1 MPGKLPQG
9 VKSMEN
15 KFVDTNVFLRYLTKD
30 DPSKYERCRG
40 MFKKALEG
48 EMAISTSWM
57 VIAELI
63 WTLLSYYKV
72 PKAEVIEKVSVILGT
87 ENLFIP
93 DKDVLA
99 DALVLYARKNI
110 DFIGAYNAAF
120 MKYHGLREIY
130 SYDEDFETIEGIE
143 RKEP

>member
-1 MPGKLPQG
+1 
-9 VKSMEN
+9 MEN

-30 DPSKYERCRG
+30 DLSKYERCRE
-40 MFKKALEG
+40 MFKKALGG
-48 EMAISTSWM
+48 EIAIATSWM

-99 DALVLYARKNI
+99 DALVLYARRNI
-110 DFIGAYNAAF
+110 DFIDAYNAVF
-120 MKYHGLREIY
+120 MKYKGLREIY
-130 SYDEDFETIEGIE
+130 SYDEDFETIGDIE

>member
-1 MPGKLPQG
+1 
-9 VKSMEN
+9 MEN

-30 DPSKYERCRG
+30 DLSKYERCRE

-48 EMAISTSWM
+48 EIAISTSGM

-63 WTLLSYYKV
+63 WTLLSYYKL
-72 PKAEVIEKVSVILGT
+72 PKAEVIEKVSVIVGT
-87 ENLFIP
+87 ESLFIP

-110 DFIGAYNAAF
+110 DFIDAYHAVF
-120 MKYHGLREIY
+120 MKYRGLHEIY
-130 SYDEDFETIEGIE
+130 SYDEDFDIIEDIQ
-143 RKEP
+143 RREP

>member
-1 MPGKLPQG
+1 
-9 VKSMEN
+9 MEN

-30 DPSKYERCRG
+30 HLSKYERCRE

-48 EMAISTSWM
+48 EIVISTSGL

-72 PKAEVIEKVSVILGT
+72 PKVEVIEKVSVILGT

-110 DFIGAYNAAF
+110 DFIDAYHAVF

-130 SYDEDFETIEGIE
+130 SYDEDFDTIEDIQ
-143 RKEP
+143 RREP

>member
-1 MPGKLPQG
+1 
-9 VKSMEN
+9 METT
-15 KFVDTNVFLRYLTKD
+15 FVDTNIFLRYLTKD
-30 DPSKYERCRG
+30 DPAKYERCRE
-40 MFKKALEG
+40 MFKRTVKG
-48 EMAISTSWM
+48 EITLSTSGV

-72 PKAEVIEKVSVILGT
+72 PKADIVEKISVIVGT

-110 DFIGAYNAAF
+110 DFIDAYNAVF
-120 MKYHGLREIY
+120 MRHHGLRDIY
-130 SYDEDFETIEGIE
+130 SYDEDFELIEDIH
-143 RKEP
+143 RREP

>member
-1 MPGKLPQG
+1 
-9 VKSMEN
+9 MEN
-15 KFVDTNVFLRYLTKD
+15 KFVDTNIFLRYLTKD
-30 DPSKYERCRG
+30 DPSKYEICRQ
-40 MFKKALEG
+40 MFKRALEG
-48 EMAISTSWM
+48 GIAISTSGM

-87 ENLFIP
+87 ENLLVP

-110 DFIGAYNAAF
+110 DFVDAYNAVF
-120 MKYHGLREIY
+120 MKYQGLRELY
-130 SYDEDFETIEGIE
+130 SYDEDFETIEDIE

>member
-1 MPGKLPQG
+1 LPRRLLQG
-9 VKSMEN
+9 VEPMEN

-30 DPSKYERCRG
+30 DLSKYERCRQ
-40 MFKKALEG
+40 MFKRALDG
-48 EMAISTSWM
+48 EITISTSGM

-87 ENLFIP
+87 ENLFVP

-99 DALVLYARKNI
+99 DAIVLYARKNI
-110 DFIGAYNAAF
+110 DFIDAYNAVF

-130 SYDEDFETIEGIE
+130 SYDGDFETIEDIE

>member
-1 MPGKLPQG
+1 
-9 VKSMEN
+9 MEN

-30 DPSKYERCRG
+30 DLSKYERCRE
-40 MFKKALEG
+40 MFKRALVG
-48 EMAISTSWM
+48 EITISTSGM

-110 DFIGAYNAAF
+110 DFIDAYNAVF
-120 MKYHGLREIY
+120 MKYQGQREIY
-130 SYDEDFETIEGIE
+130 SYDEDFEAIEDIK

>member
-1 MPGKLPQG
+1 
-9 VKSMEN
+9 MEN

-30 DPSKYERCRG
+30 DLSKYERCRE
-40 MFKKALEG
+40 MFKKALKG
-48 EMAISTSWM
+48 EITISTSGM

-87 ENLFIP
+87 ENLFVP
-93 DKDVLA
+93 DKDVLV

-110 DFIGAYNAAF
+110 DFIDAYNAIF
-120 MKYHGLREIY
+120 MKYQGLREIY
-130 SYDEDFETIEGIE
+130 SYDEDVETIEDIE

>member
-1 MPGKLPQG
+1 
-9 VKSMEN
+9 MEN

-30 DPSKYERCRG
+30 DQSKYQRCRE
-40 MFKKALEG
+40 MFRWALEG
-48 EMAISTSWM
+48 DMNISTSGM

-87 ENLFIP
+87 ENLFVP

-99 DALVLYARKNI
+99 DALVLFARKNI
-110 DFIGAYNAAF
+110 DFIDAYNAVF
-120 MKYHGLREIY
+120 MKYKGLREIY
-130 SYDEDFETIEGIE
+130 SYDEDFETIEDIE